1 MPGFMTYI
9 FIGLVAVLIIWL
21 LMKYLLWKSRRD
33 AAQKK
38 SRLIKKTA
46 EAKGLVITC
55 PLCGSRLQKGED
67 LFSRVYRPMN
77 VPHQLCTISGCPH
90 CYPSLEPGLKRVCPV
105 CHKQVPMEEGHLVA
119 RLFNYADGKK
129 HVAVSGCTEC
139 CKKGEN

>member
-1 MPGFMTYI
+1 MSGWKSYLLMS
-9 FIGLVAVLIIWL
+9 LVAVFIIWL
-21 LMKYLLWKSRRD
+21 LMKYIIWKTKQESTL
-33 AAQKK
+33 KK

-46 EAKGLVITC
+46 DAKGLLITC
-55 PLCGSRLQKGED
+55 PLCGSYLQKGED

-90 CYPSLEPGLKRVCPV
+90 CYPALEPGLKRECPV

-129 HVAVSGCTEC
+129 HVVVTGCTEC
-139 CKKGEN
+139 CKKTDS